1 MEPVY
6 FILPV
11 QIMLLKHIRN
21 TDFGGE
27 LFSQSGQYD
36 APEPVHRSTNDG
48 NNVSAEVKE
57 LVEKYIER

>member
-27 LFSQSGQYD
+27 LFSQSGEFLD
-36 APEPVHRSTNDG
+36 VIHLMMVDMIRFHKGEMN
-48 NNVSAEVKE
+48 E
-57 LVEKYIER
+57 LHK